1 MESIKTLWG
10 RPWCRYLIVV
20 IGIFGLLPLLFS
32 LLHVPVVQRVLWLF
46 MLINGASSFAAGIW
60 LHAHRV
66 SGWWLLLPAA
76 VFALLVLWRYA
87 DYNYWFCAL
96 YLCLGY
102 IGLGWGSTIKKF

>member
-1 MESIKTLWG
+1 MESIKTMWA
-10 RPWCRYLIVV
+10 RPWCRYLVVV

-32 LLHVPVVQRVLWLF
+32 LIGIPVVQRVLWLF
-46 MLINGASSFAAGIW
+46 MILNGLGSFLGGIW
-60 LHAHRV
+60 LRRSRT

-76 VFALLVLWRYA
+76 IFALLVLWRYA

-102 IGLGWGSTIKKF
+102 IGFGWGSTIKKF